1 LLARSSNGSAILAQ
15 VWYKDGTLA
24 TFVAP
29 HFGRGGEVPQGKRL
43 SVESYAALAALI
55 IAVGLSAAA
64 RYTAASRTKRAAAE
78 ENATFDVLIR
88 NGRIIDGAGGPWYS
102 ADIGIRGDRI
112 AAIGK
117 LGEAQAAK
125 AIDAS
130 GRVVS
135 PGFIDML
142 GQSEFSLLVDNRGLS
157 KLAQGITSEI
167 TGEGGSIAPQNEKTL
182 APMKPMLEQ
191 FKFTVDWTTL
201 DGFFRRL
208 QRQSTPINLG
218 TYVGAAQ
225 VREAVIGD
233 DDRAPTA
240 AELEQMKSLVAQAMK
255 DGAMGISTALIYPP
269 GHYAKTEELVE
280 LAKVAGQY
288 GGIYASHMRSEGTSE
303 MAAVDEAIR
312 IGREAGLP
320 VEIFHLKVSGKPRWG
335 SMVKVV
341 EKIQAA
347 RDSGLDIRAD
357 QYPYLAGGTALASA
371 LPPWVADGGVAK
383 LLERLKDPMIRER
396 IKGEMASDHK
406 EWENLYYDC
415 GGGTGVMLAGV
426 ENPGLKKYNGMTVAE
441 MAKAEKKPE
450 LDALFDFILA
460 DKAQTGALYFMASE
474 EDLITGLKQRWTSI
488 GLDAGST
495 GLDGPLYE
503 PFTHPRAWGAMARFL
518 GHYVRDQKLMPLEEG
533 IRKITSMPAQ
543 REHLT
548 GRGLI
553 KPGFFA
559 DITIFDPATIIDE
572 ATYKEPNKPAKGVD
586 YVFVNGQ
593 LEYERGNLTGV
604 KAGRALRGPGWAGA
618 N

>member
-1 LLARSSNGSAILAQ
+1 M
-15 VWYKDGTLA
+15 
-24 TFVAP
+24 
-29 HFGRGGEVPQGKRL
+29 PQGKRL

>member
-1 LLARSSNGSAILAQ
+1 
-15 VWYKDGTLA
+15 
-24 TFVAP
+24 
-29 HFGRGGEVPQGKRL
+29 VPQGKRL
-43 SVESYAALAALI
+43 SVESCAALAALI
-55 IAVGLSAAA
+55 IAVALSAAA
-64 RYTAASRTKRAAAE
+64 RYSGVRRANGSATNK
-78 ENATFDVLIR
+78 NATFDVIIR
-88 NGRIIDGAGGPWYS
+88 NGHIVDGAGGPWYS

-117 LGEAQAAK
+117 LSEAQAAK
-125 AIDAS
+125 VIDAS

-157 KLAQGITSEI
+157 KLAQGITTEI

-208 QRQSTPINLG
+208 ERQGTPINLG

-255 DGAMGISTALIYPP
+255 DGAMGVSTALIYPP
-269 GHYAKTEELVE
+269 GHYAKTEELIE
-280 LAKVAGQY
+280 LARVAGQY

-347 RDSGLDIRAD
+347 RDSGLDVRAD

-383 LLERLKDPMIRER
+383 LLERLKDPKIRER

-426 ENPGLKKYNGMTVAE
+426 QNPGLKKYNGMTVAE

-474 EDLITGLKQRWTSI
+474 EDLVTGLKQRWTSI

-548 GRGLI
+548 GRGLL
-553 KPGFFA
+553 KSGYFA
-559 DITIFDPATIIDE
+559 DVTIFDPAAITDE
-572 ATYKEPNKPAKGVD
+572 ATYKEPNKPAKGIG

-604 KAGRALRGPGWAGA
+604 KAGRALRGPGWTGTD
-618 N
+618 